1 MKLDLLVYGRGQERL
16 DGYQLFAA
24 PEYWSDDMLIAMGA
38 FNDLWTQGDLSNIET
53 KAFALESNPWGRT
66 YMFVHMNEPYCC
78 AFLRCTRVEGDTPG
92 TWLKEARNFDIWS
105 MEGVCC
111 PFEKRG
117 QFFAMLPS
125 VILWFEQD
133 NTSLYKRLK
142 EGKIGTTIEI
152 PDNMIYNPY
161 TYSNTPPP
169 AELLNI
175 IKNEKTRNKWLDLCD
190 MINSAT
196 RPSHFI
202 FGSLAGHFAERIGS
216 DYGVEYVFSTT
227 DDKKAEIP
235 ADWLNKMEVIKQKE
249 VDRQSVKAELYLSFR
264 ENKDGE
270 QERKWKIIDTSSEE
284 KKIII
289 ESERRLV
296 YDYNFDLKKLKAEAE
311 AVRDFAQS
319 IHWGVTE
326 TPEAKERYTF
336 RLEE

>member
-24 PEYWSDDMLIAMGA
+24 PKYWSDEMLIAMGS

-66 YMFVHMNEPYCC
+66 YIFVHMNEPYCC

-125 VILWFEQD
+125 IILWFEKD

-142 EGKIGTTIEI
+142 DGKIGTTIEI
-152 PDNMIYNPY
+152 PENLMYNPY
-161 TYSNTPPP
+161 TYSNTPPSD
-169 AELLNI
+169 ELLNI
-175 IKNEKTRNKWLDLCD
+175 IKNEQTKNKWLDLCS
-190 MINSAT
+190 MINFAS
-196 RPSHFI
+196 RPSHFL
-202 FGSLAGHFAERIGS
+202 FGALAEYFAKKIGAN
-216 DYGVEYVFSTT
+216 YGVEYVFSTINSRKT
-227 DDKKAEIP
+227 ELP
-235 ADWLNKMEVIKQKE
+235 PDWLDKMEVIRPRQTDKQLIKG
-249 VDRQSVKAELYLSFR
+249 ELYLSFEQN
-264 ENKDGE
+264 ENGE
-270 QERKWKIIDTSSEE
+270 SEYKWQIIDTSSKE
-284 KKIII
+284 KNILI
-289 ESERRLV
+289 ESKKQVMR
-296 YDYNFDLKKLKAEAE
+296 DGFDLKELKAEAE

-319 IHWGVTE
+319 IRWNVSE
-326 TPEAKERYTF
+326 TPDAKERYTF
-336 RLEE
+336 RMEV